1 MKNNQQELA
10 ATPISKIVASDGS
23 RDVVPFP
30 AERDHLQLLLDV
42 TSALA
47 FNADLRGLVTA
58 LSSTLR
64 RAIPHEFMGV
74 ALHEAG
80 TDALVLQAAA
90 LRLPDGQQNG
100 HHIRRRLPVINS
112 PSGRAFRARRTLV
125 FHDDELTRFAEVVA
139 PLRQQGIRALCCRTG
154 APHAGVSAQ
163 VPIRRPTLGTP
174 VGAASAFR
182 FDAQGFLGP
191 DPVGYVPLP
200 LARALQFGMD

>member
-1 MKNNQQELA
+1 M
-10 ATPISKIVASDGS
+10 
-23 RDVVPFP
+23 
-30 AERDHLQLLLDV
+30 
-42 TSALA
+42 
-47 FNADLRGLVTA
+47 GL
-58 LSSTLR
+58 
-64 RAIPHEFMGV
+64 

-80 TDALVLQAAA
+80 SDALVLQAAA
-90 LRLPDGQQNG
+90 FRSPDGHQNGYHLQGKRLP
-100 HHIRRRLPVINS
+100 LVNS

-154 APHAGVSAQ
+154 VPHAGVSAQ

-182 FDAQGFLGP
+182 FDAQGFHGP